1 MRQCSIIKKL
11 KIMTKKVSKKAEQ
24 AAQQVENVV
33 IPQPTVTP
41 HLIVAQRKFDRWY
54 VYFQGVAPKDNVGCG
69 CKTAKSALRYMHLLK
84 HRYGAVIS
92 QNKERFSQPELDF
105 CHRYCTCYN
114 CRAQR
119 VSCRSYP
126 FAFVNQKCASPFRRS
141 DIRERRTPPPL
152 ASEQGR
158 SEFRGQ
164 HRIGRKHI

>member
-11 KIMTKKVSKKAEQ
+11 KIMAKKVSKKAEQ
-24 AAQQVENVV
+24 TAQQVENVV

-92 QNKERFSQPELDF
+92 QNIYDKLKMEASKE
-105 CHRYCTCYN
+105 
-114 CRAQR
+114 A
-119 VSCRSYP
+119 
-126 FAFVNQKCASPFRRS
+126 
-141 DIRERRTPPPL
+141 
-152 ASEQGR
+152 
-158 SEFRGQ
+158 
-164 HRIGRKHI
+164 

>member
-33 IPQPTVTP
+33 IPKPTVTP

-84 HRYGAVIS
+84 YRYGAVIS
-92 QNKERFSQPELDF
+92 QNIYDKLKFEASKE
-105 CHRYCTCYN
+105 
-114 CRAQR
+114 A
-119 VSCRSYP
+119 
-126 FAFVNQKCASPFRRS
+126 
-141 DIRERRTPPPL
+141 
-152 ASEQGR
+152 
-158 SEFRGQ
+158 
-164 HRIGRKHI
+164 